1 MIPEKI
7 LKRLSGAA
15 LFVMGAVSASLI
27 LFISNNEKTVSF
39 FLGALFGIGLL
50 IAGSYLV
57 RHWLTFQGTNS
68 KKNKTDGSILIQT
81 ISRIISEKSEMQ
93 ITATEVER
101 LSKKVINI
109 GAVILSSWSMI
120 GIFAIVFSVALYSAT
135 LLQVRKV
142 EDQNKLITVQNN
154 LAEASRRS
162 SLIFL
167 FGNVMDRISE
177 ELKHEDNKERN
188 LSTELVG
195 RIAAL
200 AQAFKPYRFIE
211 DGELIDKPLSPERG
225 QIVVALYNSEL
236 SEQSY
241 FAIFNRTNL
250 SNADLRD
257 ATLHTANLSES
268 KMINANFSGAN
279 LILSNLQQGD
289 FTKANFQNA
298 RLDKSVVSLANMT
311 EADLRFASLR
321 GVGDNF
327 LGVHMVGANLS
338 HAEIT
343 KDDWDKLLKNS
354 AAETREY
361 LATSYRLSM
370 NQSNDVS
377 GKFFLIE
384 ALEHKN

>member
-7 LKRLSGAA
+7 KKRLSGAA
-15 LFVMGAVSASLI
+15 LFVMGAVSAALI

-50 IAGSYLV
+50 IAANYLM
-57 RHWLTFQGTNS
+57 RHWLTYQES
-68 KKNKTDGSILIQT
+68 KTEKTETDSNTLIQ
-81 ISRIISEKSEMQ
+81 IISTIISDKSDGRVP
-93 ITATEVER
+93 TREVER
-101 LSKKVINI
+101 LTKKAINI
-109 GAVILSSWSMI
+109 GAVVLSSWSMI

-142 EDQNKLITVQNN
+142 DDQNKLITVQND

-167 FGNVMDRISE
+167 FGNVMDRLSE
-177 ELKHEDNKERN
+177 ELKHEKNEERD

-211 DGELIDKPLSPERG
+211 EGTLIEKPLSPERG

-236 SEQSY
+236 SEKSY

-257 ATLHTANLSES
+257 ATLHKANLSES

-279 LILSNLQQGD
+279 LITSNLQQGD
-289 FTKANFQNA
+289 FTNANFQNA
-298 RLDKSVVSLANMT
+298 RLDNSNISLANLT
-311 EADLRFASLR
+311 HADLRYANLR
-321 GVGDNF
+321 GIGENF
-327 LGVHMVGANLS
+327 LGVQMVGADLTHS
-338 HAEIT
+338 EIT
-343 KDDWDKLLKNS
+343 KEDWNKLLKDS
-354 AAETREY
+354 AEETGEF
-361 LATSYRLSM
+361 LSKTYRLSK
-370 NQSNDVS
+370 NQSSDNS

-384 ALEHKN
+384 AVEQEN

>member
-7 LKRLSGAA
+7 KKRLSGAA
-15 LFVMGAVSASLI
+15 LFVMGAVSAALI

-50 IAGSYLV
+50 IAANYLM
-57 RHWLTFQGTNS
+57 RHWLTYQES
-68 KKNKTDGSILIQT
+68 KTVKTETDSNTLIQ
-81 ISRIISEKSEMQ
+81 IISTIISDKSDGRVP
-93 ITATEVER
+93 TREVER
-101 LSKKVINI
+101 LTKKAINI
-109 GAVILSSWSMI
+109 GAVVLSSWSMI

-142 EDQNKLITVQNN
+142 DDQNKLITVQND

-167 FGNVMDRISE
+167 FGNVMDRLSE
-177 ELKHEDNKERN
+177 ELKHEKNEERD

-211 DGELIDKPLSPERG
+211 EGTLIEKPLSPERG

-236 SEQSY
+236 SEKSY

-257 ATLHTANLSES
+257 ATLHKANLSES

-279 LILSNLQQGD
+279 LITSNLQQGD
-289 FTKANFQNA
+289 FTNANFQNA
-298 RLDKSVVSLANMT
+298 RLDNSNISLANLT
-311 EADLRFASLR
+311 HADLRYANLR
-321 GVGDNF
+321 GIGENF
-327 LGVHMVGANLS
+327 LGVQMVGADLTHS
-338 HAEIT
+338 EIT
-343 KDDWDKLLKNS
+343 KEDWNKLLKDS
-354 AAETREY
+354 AEETGEF
-361 LATSYRLSM
+361 LSKTYRLSK
-370 NQSNDVS
+370 NQSSDNS

-384 ALEHKN
+384 AVEQEN

>member
-7 LKRLSGAA
+7 RKRLSGAA
-15 LFVMGAVSASLI
+15 LFVMGAVSAALI

-50 IAGSYLV
+50 IAASYFV
-57 RHWLTFQGTNS
+57 RHWLTFQGSDS
-68 KKNKTDGSILIQT
+68 KKTTTDSRSLIQT
-81 ISRIISEKSEMQ
+81 ISRIISDKSEGQ
-93 ITATEVER
+93 IHAGEVEG
-101 LSKKVINI
+101 LAKKAINI
-109 GAVILSSWSMI
+109 GAVVLSSWSMI

-142 EDQNKLITVQNN
+142 DDQNKLITVQNN

-167 FGNVMDRISE
+167 FGNVLDRLSE
-177 ELKHEDNKERN
+177 ELKSEGNKERD

-211 DGELIDKPLSPERG
+211 EGFLIKAPLSPERG
-225 QIVVALYNSEL
+225 QMIVALYNSKL

-241 FAIFNRTNL
+241 FDIFNSTNL

-257 ATLHTANLSES
+257 ATLHKANLSES
-268 KMINANFSGAN
+268 KMINANFFGAN
-279 LILSNLQQGD
+279 LISANLQQGD
-289 FTKANFQNA
+289 FTNANFQYA
-298 RLDKSVVSLANMT
+298 RLDNSNISIANMT
-311 EADLRFASLR
+311 RADLRFANLR
-321 GVGDNF
+321 GIGDNF
-327 LGVHMVGANLS
+327 LGVNMIGAKLRN
-338 HAEIT
+338 AEIT
-343 KDDWDKLLKNS
+343 KDDWNKLLKES
-354 AAETREY
+354 AEETRKY
-361 LATSYRLSM
+361 LTNSYRLSVEE
-370 NQSNDVS
+370 NSDTS

-384 ALEHKN
+384 AVEQEN